1 MFVNIGFH
9 YQFVMLVLR
18 IQTFCA
24 ILAAKIRN
32 KKENT
37 KKFINFFKKD
47 AIKLTQNKYFVNNHA
62 KTIA

>member
-9 YQFVMLVLR
+9 YQFVMLVLQ
-18 IQTFCA
+18 ILAFCE

-37 KKFINFFKKD
+37 KKFINFF
-47 AIKLTQNKYFVNNHA
+47 
-62 KTIA
+62 